1 MFDPQGSVDP
11 QGNDMKHSQL
21 SALASKLTC
30 GLILLGAGAFA
41 CSGATPPPAEPTPPP
56 SETSEVSSVTTTHPA
71 PETWDASTAPT
82 ASDAGAP
89 TADAAPEAEALSAP
103 LELPKGSVVLHIG
116 DSFAGALGV
125 PLNEEL
131 RSRGLVSHLRFK
143 TASFIPN
150 WAGGY
155 DLGAYI
161 AQLKPDLVLITL
173 GANEMA
179 MKDPTL
185 RVPLIK
191 KIVKR
196 LNGTPCVWIA
206 TPLWGMDNG
215 LMDLIRDNSAPCRFM
230 DTNKIHPGMPRLSD
244 KIHPTIAA
252 RKGWA
257 KVVVEWLQN
266 EREPTPAQVWHLKG
280 TPVGAEPEPGA
291 AK

>member
-1 MFDPQGSVDP
+1 
-11 QGNDMKHSQL
+11 MKQPPERPYHAAFS
-21 SALASKLTC
+21 LAV
-30 GLILLGAGAFA
+30 LLLAAVSCVA
-41 CSGATPPPAEPTPPP
+41 CSSATPEPAPAPAPA
-56 SETSEVSSVTTTHPA
+56 ETSEVVRTTVTTPS
-71 PETWDASTAPT
+71 PEALDASAP
-82 ASDAGAP
+82 SPQDAGGA
-89 TADAAPEAEALSAP
+89 ADAAAEAAPTAP

-185 RVPLIK
+185 RIPLIK

-215 LMDLIRDNSAPCRFM
+215 LMDIVRDNSAPCRFM
-230 DTNKIHPGMPRLSD
+230 DTNKIHPGMPRVSD

-252 RKGWA
+252 RKIWA
-257 KVVVEWLQN
+257 KVVVEWLQK
-266 EREPTPAQVWHLKG
+266 EREPTPEQIWHLKG
-280 TPVGAEPEPGA
+280 VPVAAPDADAGKQPVTP
-291 AK
+291 

>member
-1 MFDPQGSVDP
+1 
-11 QGNDMKHSQL
+11 MKHTRSPFPAVWL
-21 SALASKLTC
+21 SLTALSV
-30 GLILLGAGAFA
+30 GAFAA
-41 CSGATPPPAEPTPPP
+41 CSGATPPPTQPAPAPT
-56 SETSEVSSVTTTHPA
+56 ETSEVSSVTTTVPA
-71 PETWDASTAPT
+71 PDAWDASTTPV
-82 ASDAGAP
+82 SDASVAS
-89 TADAAPEAEALSAP
+89 ADAAPEAAPSAP

-230 DTNKIHPGMPRLSD
+230 DTNTIHPGMPRLSD

-257 KVVVEWLQN
+257 KVVVEWLQK
-266 EREPTPAQVWHLKG
+266 EREPTPTQIWHLKG
-280 TPVGAEPEPGA
+280 VPVEATDASSKA
-291 AK
+291 AQ

>member
-1 MFDPQGSVDP
+1 
-11 QGNDMKHSQL
+11 MKHSRSL
-21 SALASKLTC
+21 ISTAWLGTAVLA
-30 GLILLGAGAFA
+30 AGAFA
-41 CSGATPPPAEPTPPP
+41 ACSGAAPPPTEPSPAPPA
-56 SETSEVSSVTTTHPA
+56 ETSEVSSVTTTVPA
-71 PETWDASTAPT
+71 PDAWDASKTPLGEAGDA
-82 ASDAGAP
+82 ASDAGAE
-89 TADAAPEAEALSAP
+89 AAASPP

-161 AQLKPDLVLITL
+161 AQLEPDLVLITL

-185 RVPLIK
+185 RIPLIK

-215 LMDLIRDNSAPCRFM
+215 LMDIIRDNSAPCRFM
-230 DTNKIHPGMPRLSD
+230 DTNTIHPGMPRVSD

-252 RKGWA
+252 RKEWA
-257 KVVVEWLQN
+257 KVVVEWLQK

-280 TPVGAEPEPGA
+280 TPVGAEPEPEA

>member
-1 MFDPQGSVDP
+1 MKPTARRSVSCTVNHP
-11 QGNDMKHSQL
+11 QL
-21 SALASKLTC
+21 SQTVGIFAA
-30 GLILLGAGAFA
+30 IAAAYA
-41 CSGATPPPAEPTPPP
+41 CSSSAPAA
-56 SETSEVSSVTTTHPA
+56 PA
-71 PETWDASTAPT
+71 TAPT
-82 ASDAGAP
+82 SSGVAASEPTTASAEPKHAGAPPSAPSAATAGAPDAGAP
-89 TADAAPEAEALSAP
+89 DASAQPPDAAPKQP
-103 LELPKGSVVLHIG
+103 LELPQGSTVLHIG

-125 PLNEEL
+125 PLNAEL
-131 RSRGLVSHLRFK
+131 RQAGLVSHLRFK

-230 DTNKIHPGMPRLSD
+230 DTNKLHPGMPRLSD

-252 RKGWA
+252 RQGWA
-257 KVVVEWLQN
+257 KVVIDWLRA
-266 EREPTPAQVWHLKG
+266 EREPTAAQVWHLKG
-280 TPVGAEPEPGA
+280 VEVPGSD
-291 AK
+291 